1 MRKIV
6 NLSVVFVIACMMI
19 ALYTGSITTYANEE
33 AGHECVQCGKPAD
46 SHGGAVTVKHDD
58 KQLVFCCQGCVKKH
72 EKGHHDESHHSEEHH
87 DHGEH
92 KGHEK
97 H

>member
-1 MRKIV
+1 MKKIV
-6 NLSVVFVIACMMI
+6 NLSVVIFIACLVIAFYAGNI
-19 ALYTGSITTYANEE
+19 KTYANEE

-46 SHGGAVTVKHDD
+46 SHGGAITVEHDGEH
-58 KQLVFCCQGCVKKH
+58 LTFCCQDCVNEH
-72 EKGHHDESHHSEEHH
+72 EKEHHDKSHKDDEHH

-92 KGHEK
+92 EGHDQ